1 MDVGIAT
8 AAVAPNACFGRADPV
23 ESCTVTGWFV
33 APDRAPGAAQV
44 NAFID
49 GEPAGQAAVSAS
61 AELPPDA
68 PSYARGFSYTIP
80 WNFQDGLSHVLSL
93 ALPDG
98 TAVEFPTRGGVTRA
112 NLRFRFAEPTGA
124 ARRGAAR
131 PAAAPPVPAQA
142 APERVGDASD
152 YVGFA
157 DPFSGTII
165 TGWAVCRSAPDRRA
179 RLRMFVD
186 GQAAGTADCDQPR
199 ESLRELGLPTSFGG
213 FAFALPARFLD
224 GKTHSLSVLFE
235 DGTPLPFRQA
245 DGGTRPKLAFTAEP
259 VTAIEGVVD
268 GLHGDSIRGWVVRK
282 HLVTGEFEGNVRL
295 QVLCNGIAVGEIVAD
310 QPRMDV
316 AREHRC
322 DPGVGFGFKLPQ
334 HCRNGMEFEFVF
346 KALPEGEE
354 LAGCP
359 LSVKHRST
367 EGADEL
373 RALSDTVDELC
384 VRAFK
389 LQRQVRE
396 LLPVA
401 EATVHNYDAWAR
413 RYLARLRARMAAM
426 EPLPEDAPL
435 VSIVMP
441 TYRTNLAHLTAA
453 IESVR
458 AQTYANWEL
467 IIADDGSHQRALTA
481 CLRDYADTDERITCV
496 FSRENRGISAATNA
510 ALRKANGAYVVL
522 FDHDDLM
529 VEVALEAMVREAL
542 RSGARLLYSDE
553 DKIDEFGVF
562 SEPNLK
568 PDWNY
573 RLLLGVNYICH
584 LVMIDR
590 ALLRRVGLLRT
601 ECDGAQ
607 DHDLLLRL
615 SEVCR
620 PTQIVHLP
628 EILYHWRKSAAS
640 TASAGEAKP
649 YAIEAGR
656 RAVADHLVRRGFE
669 VVRGAAYWQQ
679 HNVPGE
685 VGPGATAERDGY
697 RSVQGPDRDDAALPG
712 NAAGQHGLAGL
723 ARGAGR

>member
-1 MDVGIAT
+1 MLSST
-8 AAVAPNACFGRADPV
+8 AK
-23 ESCTVTGWFV
+23 S
-33 APDRAPGAAQV
+33 
-44 NAFID
+44 
-49 GEPAGQAAVSAS
+49 AGQAAVLAS

-98 TAVEFPTRGGVTRA
+98 TAVEFPARGGVTRA
-112 NLRFRFAEPTGA
+112 NLRFRFAES
-124 ARRGAAR
+124 
-131 PAAAPPVPAQA
+131 AAPPDEPQRKPAVAPSPPVQA
-142 APERVGDASD
+142 APDRGGDASD

-157 DPFSGTII
+157 DPFSGTVI
-165 TGWAVCRSAPDRRA
+165 TGWAVCRGAPDRRV

-186 GQAAGTADCDQPR
+186 GQAAGTADCDQPC
-199 ESLRELGLPTSFGG
+199 ESLRALGLPTSYGG
-213 FAFALPARFLD
+213 FAFSLPARFLD
-224 GKTHSLSVLFE
+224 GTTHSLSALFE
-235 DGTPLPFRQA
+235 DGTPLPFRDA
-245 DGGTRPKLAFTAEP
+245 DGGTRTKLAFTAEP

-268 GLHGDSIRGWVVRK
+268 GLHGDGIRGWVVRK
-282 HLVTGEFEGNVRL
+282 HLTTGECDGNVRL

-310 QPRMDV
+310 RPRMDV

-322 DPGVGFGFKLPQ
+322 DPGVGFEFKLPQ

-359 LSVKHRST
+359 LSVKHRSS

-373 RALSDTVDELC
+373 RALSDTVNELC

-389 LQRQVRE
+389 LQRQVRD

-413 RYLARLRARMAAM
+413 RYLVRLRGRMAAA
-426 EPLPEDAPL
+426 EPLPDDAPL
-435 VSIVMP
+435 VSVVMP

-458 AQTYANWEL
+458 AQTYSNWEL
-467 IIADDGSHQRALTA
+467 IIADDGSQQRALAA
-481 CLRDYADTDERITCV
+481 CLRDYADADERITCV

-510 ALRKANGAYVVL
+510 ALRRANGAYVVL

-542 RSGARLLYSDE
+542 RTGARLLYSDE
-553 DKIDEFGVF
+553 DKIDDFGVF

-607 DHDLLLRL
+607 DHDLLLRV
-615 SEVCR
+615 SELCR
-620 PTQIVHLP
+620 PGQIVHLP

-656 RAVADHLVRRGFE
+656 RAVADHLLRRGFE
-669 VVRGAAYWQQ
+669 VVSGATDRQQ
-679 HNVPGE
+679 HDVPGGLGRAAE
-685 VGPGATAERDGY
+685 AERDGY
-697 RSVQGPDRDDAALPG
+697 RAVQGPDRDDAAVPG
-712 NAAGQHGLAGL
+712 VPAGQHGLAGL